1 MTVTNKSFY
10 HVEHEGQ
17 THYFCG
23 AKCKLRF
30 TSQGLRPA
38 AAWADKSLRP
48 GQTRPL
54 QRLTRRTGWM
64 LSLVLLAALL
74 LAERWLRSA

>member
-30 TSQGLRPA
+30 TSPGLRTA
-38 AAWADKSLRP
+38 SAWADK
-48 GQTRPL
+48 TVRPL
-54 QRLTRRTGWM
+54 DASPMHRLTRRSVWM
-64 LSLVLLAALL
+64 LSLAVLAALL
-74 LAERWLRSA
+74 LAERWLRSP